1 MFPVSWLIQS
11 RLAEVATVV
20 DENISGVRVVKSFA
34 AEQDQLR
41 TLAGSREARASGRT
55 CKDAD
60 IRARWAPLIENL
72 PRLGLA
78 LVLLY
83 GG

>member
-1 MFPVSWLIQS
+1 M
-11 RLAEVATVV
+11 
-20 DENISGVRVVKSFA
+20 VR
-34 AEQDQLR
+34 
-41 TLAGSREARASGRT
+41 
-55 CKDAD
+55 DAD